1 MKNRLLGYTDIETLY
16 QEHLRQQAK
25 IWSELR
31 EQLYQQYLA
40 EGYWEGFALVKAN
53 NDILELRSK
62 PNNPSTM
69 IIPKEQTTQGDLD

>member
-1 MKNRLLGYTDIETLY
+1 MKNRLLSYTDITTIYNEK
-16 QEHLRQQAK
+16 LRQEAK

-53 NDILELRSK
+53 NDILDLKSK
-62 PNNPSTM
+62 PKNVSTM
-69 IIPKEQTTQGDLD
+69 HIPPEQTTQGDLD

>member
-1 MKNRLLGYTDIETLY
+1 MKNRLIGYTDLDTFFK
-16 QEHLRQQAK
+16 QHLKNEAN
-25 IWSELR
+25 ILEELR
-31 EQLYQQYLA
+31 EQLYQQYIS